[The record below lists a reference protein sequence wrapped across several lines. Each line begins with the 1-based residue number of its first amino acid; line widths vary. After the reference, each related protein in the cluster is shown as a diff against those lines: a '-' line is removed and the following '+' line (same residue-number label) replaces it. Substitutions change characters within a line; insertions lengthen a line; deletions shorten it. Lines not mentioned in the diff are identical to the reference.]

1 MSMQSLERSI
11 VAELRE
17 ITGKPKLRI
26 KDMSEWGTNPEV
38 LQRHLIK
45 ETERLIHCPQ
55 NGVWVAVLKSA
66 LGE

>member
-11 VAELRE
+11 VAELRD
-17 ITGKPKLRI
+17 ITGKPRLRL
-26 KDMSEWGTNPEV
+26 KDMSEWGTS
-38 LQRHLIK
+38 K
-45 ETERLIHCPQ
+45 EIIEKRCLPTEKLIHCPQ